1 MYMSVIVCEYVL
13 KGEIERDNCWHME
26 EKGGRQNP
34 RKGELGNA
42 GKEGKDNFVNGSING
57 RVGLDTEDQRE
68 KEFLTCE
75 KKR

>member
-1 MYMSVIVCEYVL
+1 MSVIVCEYVL

-42 GKEGKDNFVNGSING
+42 RKEVKTI
-57 RVGLDTEDQRE
+57 L
-68 KEFLTCE
+68 
-75 KKR
+75 